1 VLASAF
7 RADWALLLTMAA
19 EMTARWMAHVWG
31 KPLTTVRDERAAQ
44 QHPIDTTVEL
54 VKDNEQSG
62 HVIRDGRWRVFR
74 DPDDSRGLWSITG
87 PGIPLGGRMFGVPT
101 LARAKEWVAE
111 QLEAEALDAN
121 RKRRGHITR
130 QLKAELQ
137 KVIADGHD

>member
-1 VLASAF
+1 
-7 RADWALLLTMAA
+7 
-19 EMTARWMAHVWG
+19 
-31 KPLTTVRDERAAQ
+31 
-44 QHPIDTTVEL
+44 
-54 VKDNEQSG
+54 
-62 HVIRDGRWRVFR
+62 
-74 DPDDSRGLWSITG
+74 
-87 PGIPLGGRMFGVPT
+87 MFGVPT